1 MKWLRCLLAL
11 ALTLCLTACGAP
23 EKKDDPSASGVFVP
37 ALDKDTACT
46 IQVVGHYDNFEA
58 LVSEF
63 NLFNQYYPNVT
74 LKYVKLDDYNKSI
87 VTALTGGEAPD
98 IFFAYPSM
106 VIAKETYQGLFDA
119 AEDLSDKALGIDLGC
134 IRPGLLYKDEQGHV
148 PFVPIFSET
157 YGMLVNEDL
166 FKKENVQIPRTYSQL
181 TQACEQLQKAGYAS
195 PMMGYNRGTFLLYP
209 MLHPYFCAQIRDN
222 RAALDAL
229 NAMKPE
235 AGEYMRSTLE
245 KAVDFMN
252 RGFIDLEACNT
263 LEKDYDPVI
272 LRFFEGDVPMML
284 AKAGTVSGTEKRESR
299 SEAFTAHP
307 FKYSF
312 WPVPST
318 EEGSYFLDVISL
330 YFGVNR
336 NSKNLAMANEFM
348 RFLVTT
354 AELNRMAKAK
364 RMVTPCS
371 DMSLDGV
378 YAAFGELD
386 PSRVIYQTEL
396 GLQDAPDV
404 YVRDACWQ
412 VSNGLVTVDEAVAG
426 FGRKE

>member
-1 MKWLRCLLAL
+1 M
-11 ALTLCLTACGAP
+11 
-23 EKKDDPSASGVFVP
+23 
-37 ALDKDTACT
+37 
-46 IQVVGHYDNFEA
+46 
-58 LVSEF
+58 
-63 NLFNQYYPNVT
+63 
-74 LKYVKLDDYNKSI
+74 
-87 VTALTGGEAPD
+87 
-98 IFFAYPSM
+98 
-106 VIAKETYQGLFDA
+106 
-119 AEDLSDKALGIDLGC
+119 
-134 IRPGLLYKDEQGHV
+134 
-148 PFVPIFSET
+148 
-157 YGMLVNEDL
+157 
-166 FKKENVQIPRTYSQL
+166 
-181 TQACEQLQKAGYAS
+181 
-195 PMMGYNRGTFLLYP
+195 
-209 MLHPYFCAQIRDN
+209 
-222 RAALDAL
+222 
-229 NAMKPE
+229 
-235 AGEYMRSTLE
+235 
-245 KAVDFMN
+245 
-252 RGFIDLEACNT
+252 
-263 LEKDYDPVI
+263 
-272 LRFFEGDVPMML
+272 
-284 AKAGTVSGTEKRESR
+284 SGTEKRESR

-318 EEGSYFLDVISL
+318 EEGGYFLDVISL

-412 VSNGLVTVDEAVAG
+412 VSNGLITVDEAVAG
-426 FGRKE
+426 FGKTE